1 MRGHVLAVL
10 VFLLAPPSTEGAFF
24 SPRAMLV
31 PTLQRATSCFACAAE
46 DAREV
51 LKAKLEDAVVER
63 EACAPGAAS
72 LRRGPSLR
80 MFKRW
85 VWTRSGPSARAGRR
99 RSGLLRESRVG
110 SRPAGLRSE
119 VQL

>member
-63 EACAPGAAS
+63 EPRAHRGPPPSAEGRACGCSRGGYGRVLGRARAPGDDAAGCCERAVS
-72 LRRGPSLR
+72 GRG
-80 MFKRW
+80 
-85 VWTRSGPSARAGRR
+85 
-99 RSGLLRESRVG
+99 
-110 SRPAGLRSE
+110 RPG
-119 VQL
+119 